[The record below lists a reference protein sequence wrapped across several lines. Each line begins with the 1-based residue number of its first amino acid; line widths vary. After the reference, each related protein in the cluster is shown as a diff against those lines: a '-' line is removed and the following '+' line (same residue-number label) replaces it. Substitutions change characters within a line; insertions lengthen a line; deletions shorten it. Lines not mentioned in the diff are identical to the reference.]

1 MDETEA
7 FDFFYDFV
15 IFDFVG
21 EVEAFWGMGFV

>member
-7 FDFFYDFV
+7 LDFLYDFV

-21 EVEAFWGMGFV
+21 EVEAFRRMGLV